1 MNLESAPAAPAAD
14 AERPEAPGPVPA
26 PPERP
31 HPPRLAPGVLL
42 AWGLAALALVVVALL
57 WQKVSSMQEQLAR
70 QSAEASSRSVEAR
83 TLARQAD
90 TDVRDALGKLAALDG
105 RVSDLA
111 AYRAQMEELV
121 QSVARARDEN
131 LAVDLESAV
140 RVAQDQA
147 QLTGSVQPLLAAL
160 RTAERRLARSSDP
173 RLAPVARAVAR
184 DLERVKNANLADT
197 AGLLARIDQLLR
209 EVDELPMA
217 NAVGPQRSGGA
228 GRERAASPAPAPA
241 PSWWERLGRSISLLA
256 DEQGVLALLVVA
268 DAVKLSSRQAI
279 QELRALGITTVM
291 LTGDNL
297 ASAQAIARETGIS
310 DVQAELLPQQKLEV
324 VQALNASNGNVS
336 GMVGDGINDA
346 PALAAALV
354 GFAMGQGGTHIAT
367 EAADVVIMNDDLR
380 RVAETVRLSKYA
392 HGVLWQNIMLAL
404 GIKTAFLLLAM
415 LGHATMWM
423 AVFADVGASLLVV
436 CNGLR
441 MLRWRG

>member
-228 GRERAASPAPAPA
+228 GRERAAPPAPA
-241 PSWWERLGRSISLLA
+241 PSWWERLGRSILDESRDLLRVSRIERPDA
-256 DEQGVLALLVVA
+256 TMLSPDQAFFVRENLKLRLQGARLALLARQYEAARA
-268 DAVKLSSRQAI
+268 D
-279 QELRALGITTVM
+279 
-291 LTGDNL
+291 
-297 ASAQAIARETGIS
+297 
-310 DVQAELLPQQKLEV
+310 
-324 VQALNASNGNVS
+324 
-336 GMVGDGINDA
+336 
-346 PALAAALV
+346 LAAAATSL
-354 GFAMGQGGTHIAT
+354 GTWFDPSARRTQGAAT
-367 EAADVVIMNDDLR
+367 LLQRIR
-380 RVAETVRLSKYA
+380 AETRDAALPRVDDTL
-392 HGVLWQNIMLAL
+392 VAL
-404 GIKTAFLLLAM
+404 GQAA
-415 LGHATMWM
+415 
-423 AVFADVGASLLVV
+423 AVASP
-436 CNGLR
+436 R
-441 MLRWRG
+441 